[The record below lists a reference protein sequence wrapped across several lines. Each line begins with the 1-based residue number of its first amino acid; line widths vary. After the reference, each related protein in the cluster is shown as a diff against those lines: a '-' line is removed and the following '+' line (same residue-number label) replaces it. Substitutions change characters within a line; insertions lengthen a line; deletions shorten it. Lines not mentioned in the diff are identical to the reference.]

1 MMTRR
6 KREPVEE
13 EKALEANV
21 SEYMVRG
28 WKEYFQSIV
37 DVCPWSY
44 EAYKK
49 GKIDIRDFN
58 IDSVLWEDF
67 VWEGQYNAIVWQNV
81 PFTLDDLE
89 KVVADL
95 NAESTK
101 CIYFFS
107 HPEYTKGKN
116 KQTFVPV
123 IIQQDKKQLDQ
134 ARKQMKGRKK
144 P

>member
-1 MMTRR
+1 MTRR

>member
-1 MMTRR
+1 MTRR
-6 KREPVEE
+6 RKKPVED
-13 EKALEANV
+13 EKAHEANV
-21 SEYMVRG
+21 SEYMVKG

-67 VWEGQYNAIVWQNV
+67 VWEGHYNAIVWQNV

-95 NAESTK
+95 NSESTR

-107 HPEYTKGKN
+107 HPDYTKGKN

>member
-1 MMTRR
+1 MTRR

-13 EKALEANV
+13 EKTLEANV

-89 KVVADL
+89 KVVGDL

>member
-1 MMTRR
+1 MTRR

-13 EKALEANV
+13 EKTLEANV